1 MKFIARGGEE
11 EGTRR
16 SRKKVFVRKTQRYP
30 RPEIIFHSRNEYNE
44 RLSTARHARCSLFS
58 CCEILRR
65 MRALQDFCARDEQKP
80 GRFLSFSFLFFS
92 SFSHGRP
99 CRRLFVCREEEHLFR
114 RARASLSNAE
124 RISRQGRRNEGN
136 NRSWLDETTGFKQ
149 ARGIELNGDFYR
161 STLRLTVSSP
171 FIRKNVG
178 KNK

>member
-16 SRKKVFVRKTQRYP
+16 SRKKIFVRKTQRYP

-114 RARASLSNAE
+114 RKPFQRLLQSEFLAKDDATR
-124 RISRQGRRNEGN
+124 
-136 NRSWLDETTGFKQ
+136 ETTDPGWTKLLDLSKQ
-149 ARGIELNGDFYR
+149 EGLN
-161 STLRLTVSSP
+161 
-171 FIRKNVG
+171 
-178 KNK
+178 